1 MLIAV
6 RRTDSDLDEMCD
18 LKTLKQWARS
28 GQLQPHHY
36 VRESGAWVEARH
48 ATMLKGIFTATA
60 WDVPEDVLWTPQ
72 PKPTLS
78 NKPKTAQGQSTVA
91 TETPSLDVG
100 DSNAVNEPSK
110 TGTTSFQLKQNHL
123 NQNQRNQT
131 RPSKPS
137 IAQKKPNQQDTS
149 PVLGGKLGSTPSMSD
164 FDAEVRREYERSK
177 PNFSEQKSNL
187 TPSLETE
194 TAQSITRSLSKER
207 SSISDMAKSGMG
219 KPVLQTTTS
228 TATTGEA
235 KTGNSRTSKGA
246 SSKWNPELDIKD
258 QLGLLV
264 DEVPAKSN
272 FSYIRLM
279 ILVVPGAFMLFMIRS
294 FVVSEAQTVFP
305 DATGPAAQQTQSAET
320 ESVQNA
326 PVPVNTQSDSLY
338 TLETKLKSTL
348 RSNAQQ
354 VTPEQSLSD
363 ALRVDLEYVG
373 LEIARIDARVLKWK
387 GRLLDQPR
395 VATIEVV
402 VESGGEM
409 EKEFILAA
417 LVVAKY
423 SVRYYL
429 EMPKFTLGVRD
440 GDRILKKVIS
450 TEKAQ
455 YLYLQPGSL
464 KEFIQHLSEA
474 PSNPE

>member
-6 RRTDSDLDEMCD
+6 RKSDSDLDEMCD
-18 LKTLKQWARS
+18 LKTLKQWART
-28 GQLQPHHY
+28 GQLQPHHQ
-36 VRESGAWVEARH
+36 VREEGSWVEARH
-48 ATMLKGIFTATA
+48 AKMLKGIFTATA

-72 PKPTLS
+72 PKSALS
-78 NKPKTAQGQSTVA
+78 
-91 TETPSLDVG
+91 
-100 DSNAVNEPSK
+100 
-110 TGTTSFQLKQNHL
+110 
-123 NQNQRNQT
+123 
-131 RPSKPS
+131 
-137 IAQKKPNQQDTS
+137 KKPNGSVENASSVSAKDTAS
-149 PVLGGKLGSTPSMSD
+149 TTSQSTRSNIQGTLEHPSTSTPIQPISRQNSKGPTATSKVSSPSSRVTSSTSD

-177 PNFSEQKSNL
+177 PQHLRNATQADCDIDSDAAQAPDKPQRQQKIPTTSVQRTQTNTGL
-187 TPSLETE
+187 NT
-194 TAQSITRSLSKER
+194 
-207 SSISDMAKSGMG
+207 
-219 KPVLQTTTS
+219 QTTP
-228 TATTGEA
+228 
-235 KTGNSRTSKGA
+235 A
-246 SSKWNPELDIKD
+246 SSKSSPHASQKWNPELDIKD

-279 ILVVPGAFMLFMIRS
+279 ILVVPGAFILFMIRS

-305 DATGPAAQQTQSAET
+305 DATGSTSQQT
-320 ESVQNA
+320 ESIDSDVTLNA
-326 PVPVNTQSDSLY
+326 PVPTNTQSDTLY
-338 TLETKLKSTL
+338 TLETELKGRL
-348 RSNAQQ
+348 RGNAQQ
-354 VTPEQSLSD
+354 VTPEQTLSD

-409 EKEFILAA
+409 EREFILAA

-455 YLYLQPGSL
+455 FLYLQPGSL
-464 KEFIQHLSEA
+464 KEFIEHLSEA
-474 PSNPE
+474 PANPE